1 MLKRYLIAGLLVWLP
16 LGVTVLVIRLLV
28 NFMDKLLNFIPV
40 KYQPE
45 TLLGFNIPGLGV
57 VLAVLIVLI
66 TGVIVANFFGRQLIA
81 AWESLLGRIPLVRTI
96 YHSVKQVAVT
106 IFAPQGKSF
115 RKVLLIEYPR
125 KGIYTLAFQTGDA
138 VGEVQEKTGKE
149 VINVFV
155 PTTPNPTSGFFIMV
169 PVEDVQELEM
179 STDDALKMIMSL
191 GVIVPGG
198 KENPAIQQ
206 AAREL
211 SDLLGGERSDAK
223 PDEKPGN
230 NPDKKVK

>member
-1 MLKRYLIAGLLVWLP
+1 MLKRYLIAGLLIWLP

-28 NFMDKLLNFIPV
+28 NFMDKLLVFIPV
-40 KYQPE
+40 QYHPD
-45 TLLGFNIPGLGV
+45 TLLGFHIPGLGV

-66 TGVIVANFFGRQLIA
+66 TGMIVANFFGRQLVT

-106 IFAPQGKSF
+106 LFSPQGKSF

-138 VGEVQEKTGKE
+138 VGEVQQKTGKE

-169 PVEDVQELEM
+169 PEVDVQELDM
-179 STDDALKMIMSL
+179 SIDEALKMIMSL

-198 KENPAIQQ
+198 KENPEIQK
-206 AAREL
+206 ATREL
-211 SDLLGGERSDAK
+211 SDVLSGEKPDKDAK
-223 PDEKPGN
+223 
-230 NPDKKVK
+230 

>member
-28 NFMDKLLNFIPV
+28 NFMDKLLVFIPME
-40 KYQPE
+40 YHPD
-45 TLLGFNIPGLGV
+45 TLLGFHIPGLGV
-57 VLAVLIVLI
+57 VLAVLVVLI
-66 TGVIVANFFGRQLIA
+66 TGVIVANFFGRQLVA

-106 IFAPQGKSF
+106 IFSSQGKSF

-138 VGEVQEKTGKE
+138 VAEVREKSGRE

-169 PVEDVQELEM
+169 PEEDVQVLDM
-179 STDDALKMIMSL
+179 SIDEALKMIMSL

-198 KENPAIQQ
+198 KENPLLQEATQ
-206 AAREL
+206 EL
-211 SDLLGGERSDAK
+211 SDALRGEK
-223 PDEKPGN
+223 H
-230 NPDKKVK
+230 DKKEK

>member
-1 MLKRYLIAGLLVWLP
+1 MFKRYLIAGLLVWLP

-28 NFMDKLLNFIPV
+28 SFMDQLLVFIPL

-57 VLAVLIVLI
+57 VMAVLIVLI
-66 TGVIVANFFGRQLIA
+66 TGIIVANFFGRQLVA

-106 IFAPQGKSF
+106 IFSSQGKSF

-125 KGIYTLAFQTGDA
+125 KGIYTLGFQTGDA
-138 VGEVQEKTGKE
+138 VDEVKQKSGKNL
-149 VINVFV
+149 INVFV

-169 PVEDVQELEM
+169 PDEDVQVLDLNIDE
-179 STDDALKMIMSL
+179 ALKMIMSL

-198 KENPAIQQ
+198 KENPVIQEATQ
-206 AAREL
+206 EL
-211 SDLLGGERSDAK
+211 TAVLRGEKSDKDSK
-223 PDEKPGN
+223 
-230 NPDKKVK
+230 

>member
-1 MLKRYLIAGLLVWLP
+1 MFKRYLIAGLLVWLP
-16 LGVTVLVIRLLV
+16 LGVTLLVIRLLV
-28 NFMDKLLNFIPV
+28 SFMDQLLLFIPFE
-40 KYQPE
+40 YRPE

-57 VLAVLIVLI
+57 VMAVLIVLI
-66 TGVIVANFFGRQLIA
+66 TGIVVANFFGRQLVF

-106 IFAPQGKSF
+106 IFSSQGKSF

-138 VGEVQEKTGKE
+138 VDEVKQKVGKE

-169 PVEDVQELEM
+169 PEEDAQELDLSIDE
-179 STDDALKMIMSL
+179 ALKMIMSL

-198 KENPAIQQ
+198 QANPVIQEATQ
-206 AAREL
+206 EL
-211 SDLLGGERSDAK
+211 SNALRGEKSDK
-223 PDEKPGN
+223 DSK
-230 NPDKKVK
+230 

>member
-28 NFMDKLLNFIPV
+28 TFMDKLLVFIPV
-40 KYQPE
+40 QYHPD
-45 TLLGFNIPGLGV
+45 TLLGFHIPGLGV

-66 TGVIVANFFGRQLIA
+66 TGIIVANFFGRQLVS

-106 IFAPQGKSF
+106 IFSSQGKSF
-115 RKVLLIEYPR
+115 RRVLLIEYPR
-125 KGIYTLAFQTGDA
+125 KGIYTLCFQTGDA
-138 VGEVQEKTGKE
+138 VAEVVEKSGKE

-169 PVEDVQELEM
+169 PEEDVQELEI
-179 STDDALKMIMSL
+179 SIDDALKMIMSL

-198 KENPAIQQ
+198 KENPAIQEATQ
-206 AAREL
+206 EL
-211 SDLLGGERSDAK
+211 SDVLRGEK
-223 PDEKPGN
+223 H
-230 NPDKKVK
+230 DKETK